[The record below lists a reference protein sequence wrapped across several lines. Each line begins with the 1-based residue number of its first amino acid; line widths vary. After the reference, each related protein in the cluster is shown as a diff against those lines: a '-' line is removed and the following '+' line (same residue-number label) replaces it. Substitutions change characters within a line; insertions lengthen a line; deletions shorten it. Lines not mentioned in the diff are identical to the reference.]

1 MDNLSFVKRFITG
14 TKEECIQW
22 SDMKGAMPLPVA
34 SEGFY
39 TVRGNNDVVIM
50 RLDSNNYVM
59 AIWDIAGTEI
69 YRIDEDNLL
78 YDADG
83 DMIANW
89 DSDDE
94 HALSRLFRL
103 AERSAK
109 RIDSLLDEL
118 TKDLPDDAVDLLF

>member
-1 MDNLSFVKRFITG
+1 
-14 TKEECIQW
+14 
-22 SDMKGAMPLPVA
+22 MKGAMPLHVYA

-50 RLDSNNYVM
+50 RLNSDNYVM
-59 AIWDIAGTEI
+59 AIRDADGTEV

-83 DMIANW
+83 DMIAKW
-89 DSDDE
+89 SRDDAN
-94 HALSRLFRL
+94 ALPRLFRL

-118 TKDLPDDAVDLLF
+118 TKDLPDDDDVDLPF